1 MLRIIR
7 IFRIVRLFKFSK
19 NLQGLMILGR
29 TLHRSASALA
39 MLVFFILITLIV
51 FSTLMYNIEGPGVLG
66 TLNLGSS
73 SNVLY
78 DNVTRTYVRPDGS
91 PTPFSSILTTMWY
104 CIITMT
110 TVGYGDATPVTVA
123 GQVRLP

>member
-1 MLRIIR
+1 
-7 IFRIVRLFKFSK
+7 
-19 NLQGLMILGR
+19 
-29 TLHRSASALA
+29 

-78 DNVTRTYVRPDGS
+78 DNVTRTYVRPDGTTPTPTPSNNLTLNPSNNLTLNPSPTPKPDPHQVRPDGS

-110 TVGYGDATPVTVA
+110 TVGYGDAT
-123 GQVRLP
+123 